1 MLREILRGI
10 CFSVWEIVCMCGLA
24 WFYPSLLESQELF
37 FVVGGVVCLVSYAAF
52 YFVFRVI
59 RIVFFG
65 EGGANG

>member
-1 MLREILRGI
+1 
-10 CFSVWEIVCMCGLA
+10 MCGLA